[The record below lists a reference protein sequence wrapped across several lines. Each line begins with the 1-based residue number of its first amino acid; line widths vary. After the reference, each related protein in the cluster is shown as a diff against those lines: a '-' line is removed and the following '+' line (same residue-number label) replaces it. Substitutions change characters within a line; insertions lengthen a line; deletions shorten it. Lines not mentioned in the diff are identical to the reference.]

1 MIVQTFRGNRC
12 ESDNSIFAWRV
23 TWNYAYSPF
32 NQTYQ
37 LPNRASEVSPKLL
50 FITNLKWWFT
60 SFEYSK
66 LIPSFLNENVNILFY
81 FYFLIHS
88 FKQCKE
94 ISNLNRL
101 NTHVLKTK
109 SVENR
114 CRATVQ
120 LPATI
125 STQFYT
131 SKSML
136 WHLLMFDD
144 IFRFE

>member
-1 MIVQTFRGNRC
+1 MFSPYTLYSSNQITRSFNIAFCVLLIVQTFQGNRS

-32 NQTYQ
+32 NQTDQ
-37 LPNRASEVSPKLL
+37 LPNKASEFSSKLL

-101 NTHVLKTK
+101 NTHVFQIRN
-109 SVENR
+109 VFFW
-114 CRATVQ
+114 Q
-120 LPATI
+120 L
-125 STQFYT
+125 
-131 SKSML
+131 
-136 WHLLMFDD
+136 
-144 IFRFE
+144 